1 MTKTVKLNE
10 KELDLITWE
19 LEQGI
24 LGDGSPYDKRLER
37 LIQKL
42 KEA

>member
-1 MTKTVKLNE
+1 MKTVKLSE

-19 LEQGI
+19 LEQGVI
-24 LGDGSPYDKRLER
+24 GDGSSYDKRLNR

-42 KEA
+42 KEV

>member
-1 MTKTVKLNE
+1 MKTVKLTD
-10 KELDLITWE
+10 KEIELITWE

-24 LGDGSPYDKRLER
+24 IGDGSSYDNRLNR

-42 KEA
+42 EDA

>member
-1 MTKTVKLNE
+1 MKTVKLTD
-10 KELDLITWE
+10 KEIDLITWE

-24 LGDGSPYDKRLER
+24 LGDGSPYDNRLNR

-42 KEA
+42 KDAK

>member
-1 MTKTVKLNE
+1 MTKTVKLSE

-24 LGDGSPYDKRLER
+24 LGDDSPYDKRLER